1 MLKALTIIGLIVA
14 LAMLVIFAA
23 DAFAG
28 WPFKSMNTTMDY
40 GFIVASLILG
50 YISVTTLRELP

>member
-1 MLKALTIIGLIVA
+1 MAKTFTMFGLIIS

-28 WPFKSMNTTMDY
+28 WPFHSANTTMDY
-40 GFIVASLILG
+40 GFIAASLILG
-50 YISVTTLRELP
+50 YMSISTFRALP

>member
-1 MLKALTIIGLIVA
+1 MLKALTIIGLVVA

-28 WPFKSMNTTMDY
+28 WPFKSMSPTMDY
-40 GFIVASLILG
+40 GFIAASLILG

>member
-1 MLKALTIIGLIVA
+1 MLKVLTIIGLVVA

-28 WPFKSMNTTMDY
+28 WPFQSASPTMDY
-40 GFIVASLILG
+40 GFMVASLLLG
-50 YISVTTLRELP
+50 YVSVTTLRELP

>member
-40 GFIVASLILG
+40 GFIAASVILG
-50 YISVTTLRELP
+50 YISVMTLRELP